1 MAIVAFPSTFALCK
15 DKAGKENVVKGI
27 FKKLTVSLVRV
38 CNECVWLIF
47 WMSLWL
53 SNIDTK
59 PHHIN
64 NIWIII
70 DSILYNVFFEDIAFI
85 LPVMGETICTTS
97 HDAETFAY
105 NISLKIVFLPITFGF
120 FFQMLWML
128 DWISF
133 SFWNICPSHVSEPLD
148 SQPLNVHPDP
158 LHWVSKTAVCEK
170 KIYYFQCG
178 ISRDLRHLCGLD
190 IYLYHFGFLLD
201 RGK

>member
-1 MAIVAFPSTFALCK
+1 M
-15 DKAGKENVVKGI
+15 N
-27 FKKLTVSLVRV
+27 VSLIIKYWH
-38 CNECVWLIF
+38 E
-47 WMSLWL
+47 
-53 SNIDTK
+53 T
-59 PHHIN
+59 HHIN

-85 LPVMGETICTTS
+85 LPVMGKTICTTS

-170 KIYYFQCG
+170 KLYYVQCG
-178 ISRDLRHLCGLD
+178 ISRDLRHFCGLD